1 MELNVNFRVLKVNNH
16 RIQNSVC
23 QDEKP
28 GRGKVC
34 PNEEPKGLHG
44 QGKSVFNAGVYWPG
58 AMLHGFEGKGIRAK
72 LTILRFRILALIA
85 SLPLVGCIAPIPM
98 GPFDG
103 AAA

>member
-34 PNEEPKGLHG
+34 PNEEPKGLQG
-44 QGKSVFNAGVYWPG
+44 QGKSVFN
-58 AMLHGFEGKGIRAK
+58 
-72 LTILRFRILALIA
+72 T
-85 SLPLVGCIAPIPM
+85 GCIGRVPCFTAFRVRVSTECWHAYAIDVILEKSREHV
-98 GPFDG
+98 F
-103 AAA
+103 

>member
-1 MELNVNFRVLKVNNH
+1 MR
-16 RIQNSVC
+16 S
-23 QDEKP
+23 
-28 GRGKVC
+28 
-34 PNEEPKGLHG
+34 PKGLHG